1 MIIILIILTL
11 IFIMQIIILWNLKNI
26 IDELD
31 D

>member
-1 MIIILIILTL
+1 MIILIIIDTL

>member
-31 D
+31 A